1 MADGRPVGSPLDD
14 RVIGIELG
22 QLKRVP
28 RAIGV
33 AGGPGKTAAVRAA
46 LLGGWINCLITDR
59 PTAERLLAAAP
70 ARRRRTA
77 SSTPAGVPPA

>member
-1 MADGRPVGSPLDD
+1 MTGRPSIRRSTQ
-14 RVIGIELG
+14 RVIGIELE

-33 AGGPGKTAAVRAA
+33 AGGPAKTPAILAA

-59 PTAERLLAAAP
+59 STAERLLHADRPTSRNKQPRGAAVA
-70 ARRRRTA
+70 
-77 SSTPAGVPPA
+77 